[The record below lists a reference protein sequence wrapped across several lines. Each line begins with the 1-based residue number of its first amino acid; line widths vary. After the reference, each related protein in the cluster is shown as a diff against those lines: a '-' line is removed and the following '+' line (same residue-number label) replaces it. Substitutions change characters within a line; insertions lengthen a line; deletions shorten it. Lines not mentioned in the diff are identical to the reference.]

1 MSKVEIDNKK
11 KEIGSRKTTIN
22 KSTKETK
29 VVNPNSKSTNEQVK
43 FPAIQPTRKTIGPP
57 VNIKSP
63 TLTEKDKSIIISS
76 PGDKPKVTKS
86 NTIVNLRNKQTK
98 SIDSK
103 VENKDLPK
111 VIEKINNDKTESI
124 KQDEKITL
132 DSVKPDQT
140 DFIPVTSTESTNN
153 IDSNVSISKD
163 IIPPVDDVSPVPL
176 VIVNNNGLVKLI
188 YETYDEL
195 FPITDGSTTH
205 ENIDEVYALSFVMPN
220 CRIHLSKYDPKQ
232 KRQLEIE
239 LKPLNEIYIEENPT
253 GVYHGLIADEVYY
266 VYIEQD
272 SIQLELEKENNAKVI
287 EILKNDEEIIKKDD
301 GRVIESCSCIYGNPC
316 VDEYGCKDWNNRYA
330 IAKANGWK
338 GF

>member
-11 KEIGSRKTTIN
+11 KETGSRKTAIN
-22 KSTKETK
+22 KSSKETK
-29 VVNPNSKSTNEQVK
+29 VVNTNNKSTSEQVK
-43 FPAIQPTRKTIGPP
+43 LPAIQPTRKTIGPP
-57 VNIKSP
+57 VNNKP
-63 TLTEKDKSIIISS
+63 PATAEKDKSIKITS
-76 PGDKPKVTKS
+76 PVDKPKVNKS
-86 NTIVNLRNKQTK
+86 NTIVNIRNKQTK
-98 SIDSK
+98 SNDSK

-111 VIEKINNDKTESI
+111 VTGKIDNDKTEI
-124 KQDEKITL
+124 TKQDEKFTVDL
-132 DSVKPDQT
+132 EKVDQT
-140 DFIPVTSTESTNN
+140 AVTSSTNSTELTNN
-153 IDSNVSISKD
+153 IDSNVSLTKD
-163 IIPPVDDVSPVPL
+163 SQPL
-176 VIVNNNGLVKLI
+176 VDEVISVLPVFVNNNGFVKLI
-188 YETYDEL
+188 YETYNEL

-205 ENIDEVYALSFVMPN
+205 ANIDEVYALSFVMPN

-239 LKPLNEIYIEENPT
+239 QKPINEIYIEENPT

-266 VYIEQD
+266 VFIEQD
-272 SIQLELEKENNAKVI
+272 SIQLELEKEKNLTAVEN
-287 EILKNDEEIIKKDD
+287 LKNDANTKKDD